1 MKTQAIQYNTIQ
13 YNTIQYNTMQCN
25 TMQCNA
31 MQCNTKQ
38 YNNLLDLPKDFSEL
52 IYKVKVCL
60 IYLIY
65 NYYKMKPNLQLC

>member
-1 MKTQAIQYNTIQ
+1 
-13 YNTIQYNTMQCN
+13 MQCN
-25 TMQCNA
+25 TIQCNA
-31 MQCNTKQ
+31 IQYNTKQ

-52 IYKVKVCL
+52 ISKVKVCL